1 MNGKNINANIILQI
15 ILTTNVLSQDLT
27 KYFKMHDKTPRTG
40 PQIEGENLMPTAEQ
54 LKKANQD
61 MAKIELTVN
70 LALKLE
76 SKRTQKKINKDIVG
90 LALSKPNKKF
100 GYHPVVKK
108 IDYISMPL
116 YVEADQ
122 LVIPNRFDMMAKQV
136 NGETVETPENLA
148 FQKLVEYINSSGG
161 GFKMTPKQKKSIT
174 LGIEQ
179 LNLETLELMRDPGKI
194 SNAVS
199 LKKPMPPASIKDQLD
214 ALNKANQANID
225 DPGTLPTSELEVVM
239 QTDTTKK
246 ENKVSDKDLE
256 ESADLLVSAL
266 YGQSQYMSIND
277 VLFSEK
283 KDEDKVEELGMQEEI
298 EDIDNQDF
306 KNYQM
311 ASQLRQAN
319 VKNKYKL
326 KALKSPV
333 NVQTS
338 VSVVKQS

>member
-1 MNGKNINANIILQI
+1 
-15 ILTTNVLSQDLT
+15 
-27 KYFKMHDKTPRTG
+27 
-40 PQIEGENLMPTAEQ
+40 
-54 LKKANQD
+54 
-61 MAKIELTVN
+61 
-70 LALKLE
+70 
-76 SKRTQKKINKDIVG
+76 
-90 LALSKPNKKF
+90 
-100 GYHPVVKK
+100 
-108 IDYISMPL
+108 
-116 YVEADQ
+116 
-122 LVIPNRFDMMAKQV
+122 
-136 NGETVETPENLA
+136 
-148 FQKLVEYINSSGG
+148 
-161 GFKMTPKQKKSIT
+161 MTPKQKKSIT

-333 NVQTS
+333 NV
-338 VSVVKQS
+338 